1 MTNVSLNHKSI
12 SKNNIWPMIKWRNQP
27 VDVEVLITQW
37 AFFVDYNINNDIK
50 G

>member
-1 MTNVSLNHKSI
+1 
-12 SKNNIWPMIKWRNQP
+12 MIKWRNQP

-37 AFFVDYNINNDIK
+37 AVFVDYNINNNIK